1 MFPFIRYATQQPHTN
16 QHRLLVIPGTGCPGE
31 GAKSGKPCA
40 HHDTHRRMNEFWVG
54 MGCFWGAEKL
64 FWETPGVTD
73 TQVGYAGGRTSNPSY
88 RAVCSGSTGH
98 AEVVRVRFDPQVTSL
113 EDLVVLAL
121 ENHDPTQ
128 GNRQGADI
136 GTQYRSVFFLPTSDD
151 AATVERILDAYGKQL
166 AQQGYGPITAQVV
179 LMDQAGTGFW
189 AAEDYH
195 QRYLE
200 KNPGGYC
207 PHHGTGVCYVR

>member
-1 MFPFIRYATQQPHTN
+1 M
-16 QHRLLVIPGTGCPGE
+16 
-31 GAKSGKPCA
+31 
-40 HHDTHRRMNEFWVG
+40 
-54 MGCFWGAEKL
+54 
-64 FWETPGVTD
+64 
-73 TQVGYAGGRTSNPSY
+73 
-88 RAVCSGSTGH
+88 
-98 AEVVRVRFDPQVTSL
+98 TSL

-151 AATVERILDAYGKQL
+151 AATVERILDTYGKQL
-166 AQQGYGPITAQVV
+166 AQQGYGPVTTQVV

>member
-1 MFPFIRYATQQPHTN
+1 
-16 QHRLLVIPGTGCPGE
+16 
-31 GAKSGKPCA
+31 
-40 HHDTHRRMNEFWVG
+40 MNEFWVG

-166 AQQGYGPITAQVV
+166 AQQGYGPITTQVV

-189 AAEDYH
+189 SAEDYH

>member
-1 MFPFIRYATQQPHTN
+1 
-16 QHRLLVIPGTGCPGE
+16 
-31 GAKSGKPCA
+31 
-40 HHDTHRRMNEFWVG
+40 MNEFWVG

-136 GTQYRSVFFLPTSDD
+136 GTQYRSVFFLPISDD